1 MAPFADAMR
10 FVDGNSRKLALFVY
24 YTKQIAESIQ
34 STLLGS
40 DIEQLDAR
48 MATA

>member
-1 MAPFADAMR
+1 MR
-10 FVDGNSRKLALFVY
+10 FVDGNARKFALFVY
-24 YTKQIAESIQ
+24 QTEQLAEFIQ
-34 STLLGS
+34 GTLLGS